1 MKVFEFSDYKR
12 FLKHY
17 IENQPR
23 KGRGLV
29 KSIGEHLNVD
39 PSQISQVLSGSKDF
53 TEEHGLLLTRFIG
66 LNELE
71 TEYFLTLLKI
81 ERSGTKTLKD
91 HYAKKLEKLKVESLN
106 LKERI
111 NQDRIL
117 GDYEK
122 SVFYSSYLYCA
133 IWLSTSINEGQAL
146 ADIAERFQISRQKT
160 AGILNFLV
168 DTQLCI
174 EKNGLYTMGTQHIH
188 VERGSPFLSRH
199 HHNWRIK
206 GLERTESISE
216 EEMQFTG
223 PVSISKK
230 DFLAIRE
237 LLLDA
242 ISKTLQKVKQSEP
255 SDVACLLIDWY
266 WLKK

>member
-1 MKVFEFSDYKR
+1 MKIFEFSDYKR
-12 FLKHY
+12 FLSHF
-17 IENQPR
+17 ISQQPR

-29 KSIGEHLNVD
+29 KAIGEHLGID
-39 PSQISQVLSGSKDF
+39 PSQVSQVLSGTKDF
-53 TEEHGLLLTRFIG
+53 TEEQVLPLARFMG

-71 TEYFLTLLKI
+71 TEFFLTMIKI
-81 ERSGTKTLKD
+81 ERAGTKVLKD
-91 HYAKKLEKLKVESLN
+91 HYLKRLEKLKTESLN

-133 IWLSTSINEGQAL
+133 IWLSTSIGDGQSL
-146 ADIAERFQISRQKT
+146 SEISERFQLPRDKVAS
-160 AGILNFLV
+160 ILNFLV
-168 DTQLCI
+168 ETQLCL
-174 EKNGLYTMGTQHIH
+174 ENNGNYSLGTQHTH

-206 GLERTESISE
+206 ALESTESIAE

-230 DFLAIRE
+230 DFLVVRE
-237 LLLDA
+237 LLLEA
-242 ISKTLQKVKQSEP
+242 ISNTLKKVKQSEP
-255 SDVACLLIDWY
+255 SDVACLLIDWF
-266 WLKK
+266 WLK